1 MSLNAIMSTATS
13 GMMAAQTGMR
23 VTSDNI
29 ANVNTTGYVRKT
41 ISQSNLLSNGMG
53 VGVNI
58 DAIKRAT
65 DRFLTSASLTAASDS
80 ARTSVV
86 AQALNSAQ
94 QLFGDPSVD
103 GNFFSTLDDIFTAF
117 SAAQDDPTSSLL
129 RSQALTRVEDFLGEA
144 SRITSSLS
152 KLGKDADTRISGNVD
167 RVNDLLSQIDG
178 LNADITR
185 AKVAGADAT
194 GAENVQGGLIDE
206 LSKLMNVQVTPRTMG
221 GVVVRSTEGLSLA
234 GEGAAK
240 ITYQTSPTATGYLTV
255 QLANG
260 SINPTPLNISN
271 GEIKGLLD
279 LRNTDLVGMSD
290 QLGEFTSRAAEAIN
304 KAANASSSVPAPSIM
319 TGRNTGL
326 DEQSAMTGFTGKT
339 TIALTNGDGVIQRKI
354 EIDFGSTRDGPVTI
368 SIDGGAASAPFGR
381 GDVITQLNAAMGGL
395 GSAGFSNGALS
406 LSATSGLGVAVAD
419 PVADPTATPA
429 VAPSSKTGKGFS
441 QYFGLNDII
450 KTNGY
455 SPYETGL
462 QNLDQHG
469 FTSGSMTIRLTDV
482 EGGRIRDVVV
492 EPPAGGTMQDLLDS
506 LNSRASGVGLYGQ
519 FTLDT
524 KGQLAFQSNTNSPVT
539 MSMVSDTTERGFG
552 GPSVSQLFGLGP
564 SERST
569 RGEKFFVNP
578 AFNENP
584 KLMPFAQL
592 DLTQAV
598 GGSPALAVGDGRGAL
613 ALAKAGETNMSFSA
627 AGDTTAVT
635 MTLSRYSADFSGSV
649 ARKAA
654 TAESRKDSA
663 TAVSSEIDSQRQ
675 SVEGVNLDEELINL
689 TTYQQAFNASA
700 RLIQATKD
708 MFDVLVGI
716 MG

>member
-13 GMMAAQTGMR
+13 GMMAAQTGLR

-65 DRFLTSASLTAASDS
+65 DRFLQSASLNSASDS
-80 ARTSVV
+80 ARASVV
-86 AQALNSAQ
+86 ASTLNSAQ
-94 QLFGDPSVD
+94 KLFGDPSVD

-117 SAAQDDPTSSLL
+117 SAAQDDPTSALL
-129 RSQALTRVEDFLGEA
+129 RSQALTRVEDFLA
-144 SRITSSLS
+144 DSSRITSSLS
-152 KLGKDADTRISGNVD
+152 KLGKDADARISGDVE
-167 RVNDLLSQIDG
+167 RVNDLLSQIDA
-178 LNADITR
+178 LNIDITR
-185 AKVAGADAT
+185 AKVAGADST
-194 GAENVQGGLIDE
+194 GAENVQSGMIDE
-206 LSKLMNVQVTPRTMG
+206 LSKLMNVQVSQRTLG

-240 ITYQTSPTATGYLTV
+240 VTYQTSPTATGYLTV

-260 SINPTPLNISN
+260 SINPTALNITN
-271 GEIKGLLD
+271 GELKGLLD
-279 LRNTDLVGMSD
+279 VRNTELVNLSD
-290 QLGEFTSRAAEAIN
+290 QLGEFTTRAAEAIN
-304 KAANASSSVPAPSIM
+304 KAANASSSVPAPATL

-326 DEQSAMTGFTGKT
+326 DAEAAFRGFTGQT

-354 EIDFGSTRDGPVTI
+354 DIDFSTNSISVNGGGP
-368 SIDGGAASAPFGR
+368 SGFSPASFLA
-381 GDVITQLNAAMGGL
+381 DLNTAMGGM
-395 GSAGFSNGALS
+395 GSASFTGGALS
-406 LSATSGLGVAVAD
+406 LSAGSGLGVAVAD
-419 PVADPTATPA
+419 PTPDATAIPPVVA
-429 VAPSSKTGKGFS
+429 SNKTGKGFS

-450 KTNGY
+450 RTNSY

-462 QNLDQHG
+462 KAADDHG
-469 FTSGSMTIRLTDV
+469 FTSGAMTIRLTDV

-492 EPPAGGTMQDLLDS
+492 EPPAGGTMQDMLNA
-506 LNSRASGVGLYGQ
+506 LNSRATGVGVYGQ
-519 FTLDT
+519 FSLNDN
-524 KGQLAFQSNTNSPVT
+524 GQMTFQSSSSSPVS
-539 MSMVSDTTERGFG
+539 MSILGDTTERDVG

-564 SERST
+564 AERST

-578 AFNENP
+578 AFEQTP
-584 KLMPFAQL
+584 KLLPFAQL
-592 DLTQAV
+592 DLKQTV

-613 ALAKAGETNMSFSA
+613 ALAKAGETTMAFSASGDAVAVNMS
-627 AGDTTAVT
+627 
-635 MTLSRYSADFSGSV
+635 LSRYSADFSGSV
-649 ARKAA
+649 ARKSA
-654 TAESRKDSA
+654 TAESRKDA
-663 TAVSSEIDSQRQ
+663 AAAVSTEIDSQRQ
-675 SVEGVNLDEELINL
+675 SAEGVNLDEELINL

-700 RLIQATKD
+700 RLIQASKD